1 MKNFLGIGVFLI
13 VLGVVGLAIGQF
25 SYTETKPVLKIGPM
39 QVNSQEEHRINIPT
53 IAGVVVVLAGVALVF
68 ASRRST

>member
-1 MKNFLGIGVFLI
+1 MKNLLGIGVFLI

-39 QVNSQEEHRINIPT
+39 QVNSQEEHRVNIPT

-68 ASRRST
+68 ASRRSA

>member
-1 MKNFLGIGVFLI
+1 MKNLLGIGVFLI

-68 ASRRST
+68 ASRRSA

>member
-1 MKNFLGIGVFLI
+1 MKNLLGIGVFLI

-39 QVNSQEEHRINIPT
+39 QVNSEEQHRVNIPT
-53 IAGVVVVLAGVALVF
+53 IAGVVVVLAGVVLVF
-68 ASRRST
+68 ASRRSA

>member
-1 MKNFLGIGVFLI
+1 MKNLLGIGVFLI

-39 QVNSQEEHRINIPT
+39 QVNSEEQHRVNIPM

-68 ASRRST
+68 ASRRSA

>member
-1 MKNFLGIGVFLI
+1 MKNLLGIGVFLI

-39 QVNSQEEHRINIPT
+39 QVNSEEQHRVNIPT

-68 ASRRST
+68 ASRRSA

>member
-1 MKNFLGIGVFLI
+1 MKNLLGIGVFLI

-39 QVNSQEEHRINIPT
+39 QVNSQEEHRVNIPT
-53 IAGVVVVLAGVALVF
+53 IAGIVVVLAGVTLVF
-68 ASRRST
+68 AGRRSA